1 MFQSAE
7 HILYT
12 AVQWLRLALE
22 AVGATVVAVGGI
34 RGIMALVG
42 GLVSG
47 GERTFGIV
55 RLTLARYLSLALEF
69 QLAADI
75 LSTAIAPT
83 WDQIGKLGA
92 IAVIR
97 TGLNFFLA
105 REMAAEDEGPAG
117 APRPPQPG

>member
-7 HILYT
+7 HILFT

-22 AVGATVVAVGGI
+22 TVGAVVVAVGGA
-34 RGIMALVG
+34 RGILALVG
-42 GLVSG
+42 GLLSG
-47 GERTFGIV
+47 GERTFGVV
-55 RLTLARYLSLALEF
+55 RLTLARHLSLALEF

-75 LSTAIAPT
+75 LSTAISPS

-105 REMAAEDEGPAG
+105 REMAAEGEAVG
-117 APRPPQPG
+117 APASPHPG